1 MGNFNGFVKLVV
13 SGQSA
18 VVGSFG
24 ALKRKVGVEFDH
36 SVAGFDGVV
45 GDLNLVVLLGATGDR
60 ERENRKRENGK
71 PLSKPNIAILKIICK
86 S

>member
-1 MGNFNGFVKLVV
+1 VGNFNGFVKLVV

-24 ALKRKVGVEFDH
+24 ALKRKVGVEFDP

-45 GDLNLVVLLGATGDR
+45 GIDLNLVVLLRATGDR
-60 ERENRKRENGK
+60 E
-71 PLSKPNIAILKIICK
+71 
-86 S
+86 